1 MPRCGDGPV
10 EYLHVAELQ
19 IVCAKTST
27 FFFFYFGLLLKAAT
41 PGEKKKKLA
50 RKMS

>member
-10 EYLHVAELQ
+10 EYLRVAELQ
-19 IVCAKTST
+19 IVCTKTST
-27 FFFFYFGLLLKAAT
+27 FFFSFGLLLKAAT